1 MNALQPFLNK
11 VTQGDCIHVLRRF
24 PDQCI
29 DFVLTDPPYLVR
41 YQDKDGRKLANDD
54 NPRWLFPA
62 FAEVY
67 RVLKPDRY
75 CVSFYGWGKVE
86 KFLAVWKALGLF
98 PVGHFVFVKPYA
110 SRKGHTQMRHEQA
123 YLLAKGRPQPPGQ
136 PPPDVVEFD
145 YSGNG
150 LHPTQKPVTALTP
163 LLMAYSEAGEI
174 VLDPFAGSGSTGIAA
189 RETSRRFVLIEKDP
203 SYARTAQSRLSGG
216 RPSLSST
223 PR

>member
-41 YQDKDGRKLANDD
+41 YQDKDGRKVANDD

-67 RVLKPDRY
+67 RVLRPDRY

-86 KFLAVWKALGLF
+86 KFLAVWKELGLF

-110 SRKGHTQMRHEQA
+110 SKEGHTQMRHEQA
-123 YLLAKGRPQPPGQ
+123 YLLAKGRPKPPGQ
-136 PPPDVVEFD
+136 PPGDVIEFP

-203 SYARTAQSRLSGG
+203 VYARTAQSRLSGG

>member
-1 MNALQPFLNK
+1 
-11 VTQGDCIHVLRRF
+11 
-24 PDQCI
+24 
-29 DFVLTDPPYLVR
+29 
-41 YQDKDGRKLANDD
+41 
-54 NPRWLFPA
+54 
-62 FAEVY
+62 
-67 RVLKPDRY
+67 
-75 CVSFYGWGKVE
+75 
-86 KFLAVWKALGLF
+86 
-98 PVGHFVFVKPYA
+98 
-110 SRKGHTQMRHEQA
+110 MRHEQA
-123 YLLAKGRPQPPGQ
+123 YLLAKGRPKPPGQ
-136 PPPDVVEFD
+136 PPVDVIEFP